1 MCHRMSVIP
10 YHVTKKRRALGT
22 RMRMDYEIF
31 GVCVKCS
38 IFSKNS
44 EVPSAAKR
52 NSYSTNKTG
61 KVVRRIGRHPTLR
74 AKIDTEEVLTTS

>member
-22 RMRMDYEIF
+22 RIMDYEIF
-31 GVCVKCS
+31 GACVKCS